1 MASTDHSHSQHGHG
15 GAHGHGGH
23 GGHGGPHG
31 GPSHDVVLNH
41 ETTDVSLT
49 GITRIAIL
57 SFAVIFAVL
66 AVVYLFWGAFIR
78 YSTDTR
84 PMEPMAGR
92 KAGEDRMPIGPLVI
106 TDEPGALR
114 QLRAKERDVLHHYG
128 WVDKNQ
134 GVVRIPI
141 DRAIELLASQ
151 PQRLSLDGSAPT
163 ASVPA
168 PAAPATPEGAAPPP
182 DAGAGQPVVPPP
194 APKPPAAGGHD

>member
-1 MASTDHSHSQHGHG
+1 MASTDRSHSHHGHGAGHGHG
-15 GAHGHGGH
+15 GQEGGH
-23 GGHGGPHG
+23 GQ
-31 GPSHDVVLNH
+31 VLNH

-57 SFAVIFAVL
+57 SFACIFAVL
-66 AVVYLFWGAFIR
+66 GVVYVFWGAFVR
-78 YSTDTR
+78 FSADSR

-92 KAGEDRMPIGPLVI
+92 KAGEDRMPVGPLVI

-114 QLRAKERDVLHHYG
+114 QLRTKERDVLHHYG

-151 PQRLSLDGSAPT
+151 PQRLALDGSAP
-163 ASVPA
+163 AAPA
-168 PAAPATPEGAAPPP
+168 PAAAAPEGAAPAAAPP
-182 DAGAGQPVVPPP
+182 AAPPAAQKPPP
-194 APKPPAAGGHD
+194 AGGHD

>member
-1 MASTDHSHSQHGHG
+1 MASTDHSHSHHGHG
-15 GAHGHGGH
+15 GGHGHGGH
-23 GGHGGPHG
+23 GGHGGGHG
-31 GPSHDVVLNH
+31 QVLNH

-57 SFAVIFAVL
+57 SMVVIFGVL
-66 AVVYLFWGAFIR
+66 GMVYVFWGIFIR
-78 YSTDTR
+78 YSADTR
-84 PMEPMAGR
+84 PIEPMAAS
-92 KAGEDRMPIGPLVI
+92 KPGEVRMPVGPLVM

-151 PQRLSLDGSAPT
+151 PQRLSLDGSAP
-163 ASVPA
+163 
-168 PAAPATPEGAAPPP
+168 AAPATPEGAAPAATPSE
-182 DAGAGQPVVPPP
+182 
-194 APKPPAAGGHD
+194 APKPPAASGHD

>member
-1 MASTDHSHSQHGHG
+1 MASTDHSHSHHGHG
-15 GAHGHGGH
+15 AGHGHGGH
-23 GGHGGPHG
+23 GGGHGQ
-31 GPSHDVVLNH
+31 VLNH

-57 SFAVIFAVL
+57 SFACIFAVL
-66 AVVYLFWGAFIR
+66 GVVYVFWGAFAR
-78 YSTDTR
+78 YSADTR

-92 KAGEDRMPIGPLVI
+92 KAGEDRLPVGPLVI

-114 QLRAKERDVLHHYG
+114 QLRAKERDVLHRYG

-151 PQRLSLDGSAPT
+151 PQRLSLDGSAP
-163 ASVPA
+163 AAPA
-168 PAAPATPEGAAPPP
+168 PAAPEGAAPAAAP
-182 DAGAGQPVVPPP
+182 ATPPP
-194 APKPPAAGGHD
+194 AAKPPAAGGHN

>member
-1 MASTDHSHSQHGHG
+1 MASTDHSHSHHAPHG
-15 GAHGHGGH
+15 GSH
-23 GGHGGPHG
+23 GHGGPHG
-31 GPSHDVVLNH
+31 GHGHEVVLNH

-57 SFAVIFAVL
+57 SFVVIFAIL
-66 AVVYLFWGAFIR
+66 GVVYVFWGGFAR
-78 YSTDTR
+78 YSADTR

-92 KAGEDRMPIGPLVI
+92 KAGEDRLPVGPLVI

-114 QLRAKERDVLHHYG
+114 QLRTKERDVLHHYG

-151 PQRLSLDGSAPT
+151 PQRLSLDGSAP
-163 ASVPA
+163 PA
-168 PAAPATPEGAAPPP
+168 PAAPEGAAPATTPP
-182 DAGAGQPVVPPP
+182 APATPPP
-194 APKPPAAGGHD
+194 AAASGH